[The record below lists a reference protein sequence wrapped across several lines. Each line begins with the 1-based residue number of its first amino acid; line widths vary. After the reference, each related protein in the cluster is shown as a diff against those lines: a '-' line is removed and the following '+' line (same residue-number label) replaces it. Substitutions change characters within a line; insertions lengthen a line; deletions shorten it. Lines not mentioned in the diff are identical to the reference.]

1 MDEQPT
7 QKGYI
12 GQAWLVILLS
22 LVYGGALA
30 GVETALRETIAE
42 NKRRETYDR
51 IPVLV
56 PGADGDKTR
65 EVNQAD
71 HVIVADADGN
81 RQRVYLA
88 VAADAT
94 PVGWVLPAG
103 GQGFADRIDLL
114 IGLDAQASTIT
125 GLYVLDQKETPGL
138 GNLITDE
145 ALFTNQFEGKSADD
159 PLTVVTTDP
168 TSGSSQIKAITGA
181 TISSESVCRIVNRTM
196 ATFKEPIRRRALQG
210 GKATAS
216 TPPRPGN
223 NTQ

>member
-7 QKGYI
+7 RKGYL

-56 PGADGDKTR
+56 PGTDGGKTR

-71 HVIVADADGN
+71 EVIAADADGN

-88 VAADAT
+88 VAADGAT
-94 PVGWVLPAG
+94 AGWVLPAS

-138 GNLITDE
+138 GNFITSE
-145 ALFTNQFEGKSADD
+145 ALFTNQFAGKSADD

-168 TSGSSQIKAITGA
+168 ASGSSQIKAISGA
-181 TISSESVCRIVNRTM
+181 TISSESVCATVNR
-196 ATFKEPIRRRALQG
+196 ALAAFKDPIRRRALQG
-210 GKATAS
+210 GRTTGSARA
-216 TPPRPGN
+216 GGG
-223 NTQ
+223 

>member
-1 MDEQPT
+1 MDDQPKP
-7 QKGYI
+7 KGYL

-42 NKRRETYDR
+42 NKRKETYGR

-65 EVNQAD
+65 EVNRAD
-71 HVIVADADGN
+71 QVIVAGADGN

-88 VAADAT
+88 VAADGT
-94 PVGWVLPAG
+94 PVGWVLPAS

-114 IGLDAQASTIT
+114 IGLDTQASTIT

-138 GNLITDE
+138 GNLITSE
-145 ALFTNQFEGKSADD
+145 VLFTNQFADRSADD

-168 TSGSSQIKAITGA
+168 ISGSNQIKAITGA
-181 TISSESVCRIVNRTM
+181 TISSESVCATVNR
-196 ATFKEPIRRRALQG
+196 ALASFKEPLRQRAPRGRQ
-210 GKATAS
+210 ATSSA
-216 TPPRPGN
+216 PPRARK